1 MFLNTERKTL
11 TESEWW
17 PQRDAIELAEL
28 KCAISLRADW
38 VLGRSV
44 GPQTGQGVALESRC
58 GCGGWIRATRRCKS
72 RRGEEVGEANAPLA
86 NAHQRTRAIMAAV
99 TPASVAQLPPLRP
112 WQRLSVRVA
121 GLFVAVTLLAVG
133 LVGEV
138 LYERQ
143 KRETE
148 ATLGALLLNIA
159 RTGAYLIDPDL
170 HMVVQRTLT
179 QETSAYLRV
188 RQALSIVQDENRIE
202 TPVYT
207 LTDYDAEKR
216 QARFMVTSRGPG
228 VPGEPYP
235 LVPALLE
242 PLGRAFH
249 DNVATHT
256 AVYHNQSGTWITA
269 FAPIRNGPGPPIA
282 VLDVDYP
289 VTVYLVRLA
298 AVRNT
303 IVGAS
308 LLGAL
313 AALIL
318 GVIVARRVA
327 GPITALTETAARVQA
342 GDLSVALPVRS
353 RDEVGRLTRA
363 FNEMIEGLRQRDF
376 IRSTFGRYVSPE
388 VAQALL
394 ASPEAQRLGGEKR
407 EVTVLMSD
415 LRGYTR
421 FAELGDAQAVMAVL
435 NEVLARMTDVIIA
448 HGGTIN
454 EFIGD
459 AIFAIFGA
467 PLAHPDHAERAA
479 AAAIAMQRAMAD
491 VNEAHAQRG
500 LPRFEMGVGI
510 NTGEAVVGNI
520 GSEQRAKYAVV
531 GAAVNLAARVEGCTV
546 GGQIF
551 LSPHTYARV
560 RDLVEVG
567 EPFPVEVKGVA
578 EPLLLYELR
587 AISGRFAQRL
597 PEMAS
602 DDEQVPVWLPFVC
615 RVFEGKILGK
625 DETSGTVVR
634 LGRRRVDVRL
644 DGTLPL
650 LTNLRF
656 RLNYPGLGYDSGDL
670 YGKVIGTEQQ
680 EGTPVTRIRLTSID
694 PVDQQILETFFE
706 S

>member
-1 MFLNTERKTL
+1 
-11 TESEWW
+11 
-17 PQRDAIELAEL
+17 
-28 KCAISLRADW
+28 
-38 VLGRSV
+38 
-44 GPQTGQGVALESRC
+44 
-58 GCGGWIRATRRCKS
+58 
-72 RRGEEVGEANAPLA
+72 
-86 NAHQRTRAIMAAV
+86 MAAV
-99 TPASVAQLPPLRP
+99 TATSATPLPRLRL

-159 RTGAYLIDPDL
+159 RTGAYLIDPAQHL
-170 HMVVQRTLT
+170 VVQRTLT
-179 QETSAYLRV
+179 QQTSAYLRV

-207 LTDYDAEKR
+207 LTDYNAEKR

-228 VPGEPYP
+228 APGEPYP
-235 LVPALLE
+235 LVPALME

-282 VLDVDYP
+282 VLDVDYS
-289 VTVYLVRLA
+289 VTVYLSRLA

-313 AALIL
+313 VALIL
-318 GVIVARRVA
+318 GVIIARRVA
-327 GPITALTETAARVQA
+327 GPITVLTETAARVQA
-342 GDLSVALPVRS
+342 GDLGVDLPVRS
-353 RDEVGRLTRA
+353 HDEVGRLTRA

-388 VAQALL
+388 VARELL

-421 FAELGDAQAVMAVL
+421 FAELGKAENVMAVL
-435 NEVLARMTDVIIA
+435 NDVLARMTDVIIA

-467 PLAHPDHAERAA
+467 PLTYADHAERAA
-479 AAAIAMQRAMAD
+479 AAAIAMQRTMVD
-491 VNEAHAQRG
+491 VNEAHAKLG
-500 LPRFEMGVGI
+500 LPRFEMGIGI
-510 NTGEAVVGNI
+510 STGEAVVGNI

-546 GGQIF
+546 GGQIL

-560 RDLVEVG
+560 RDIAEVG
-567 EPFPVEVKGVA
+567 VPVPVEVKGIA

-587 AISGRFAQRL
+587 GLSGRFPQRL
-597 PEMAS
+597 PDVSMDA
-602 DDEQVPVWLPFVC
+602 DPH
-615 RVFEGKILGK
+615 
-625 DETSGTVVR
+625 
-634 LGRRRVDVRL
+634 VDVAL
-644 DGTLPL
+644 
-650 LTNLRF
+650 
-656 RLNYPGLGYDSGDL
+656 
-670 YGKVIGTEQQ
+670 
-680 EGTPVTRIRLTSID
+680 
-694 PVDQQILETFFE
+694 
-706 S
+706 